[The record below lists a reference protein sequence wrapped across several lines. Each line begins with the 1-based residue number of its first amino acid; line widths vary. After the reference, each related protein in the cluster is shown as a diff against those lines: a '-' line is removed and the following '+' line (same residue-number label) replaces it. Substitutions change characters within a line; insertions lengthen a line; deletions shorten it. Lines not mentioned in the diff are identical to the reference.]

1 MTVYAIRR
9 IIILVPLLWAVA
21 TMTFFLMHAVPGG
34 PFDAGD
40 KALPP
45 AVRAALNAKYDLDEP
60 LPSQYLAFLRDLSR
74 GDLGISFQRSR
85 PVADVLGDG
94 LPATVELGVTA
105 FVFALVSGLTLGMVS
120 AVKQN
125 TIVDYLAVLFATAGA
140 AVPSF
145 VVAILLVVVFSLELG
160 WFDVIGWE
168 FGNPQKMV
176 LPAVSL
182 GVFPAAFIARITRAA
197 MLETL
202 RADYIRTARAK
213 GLKELRVVVG
223 HAARNALI
231 PVLTVAGPIF
241 AVLITGSFIIER
253 AFAIAGVGGAYVDA
267 VFARDYGVIMGTTL
281 LFAAAI
287 AVINLLVDLAYAVAD
302 PRVRYS

>member
-1 MTVYAIRR
+1 MFVYTIRR

-21 TMTFFLMHAVPGG
+21 TITFFLMHAVPGG

-40 KALPP
+40 KALAP
-45 AVRAALNAKYDLDEP
+45 AVRAALNQKYHLDEP
-60 LPSQYLAFLRDLSR
+60 LARQYVSFLSDLAH
-74 GDLGISFQRSR
+74 GDPGTSFQRSR
-85 PVADVLGDG
+85 PVADVLRDG
-94 LPATVELGVTA
+94 LPTTLQLGVTA
-105 FVFALVSGLTLGMVS
+105 FVFALGAGVTLGMVS

-125 TIVDYLAVLFATAGA
+125 TLVDYLAVLFATAGA

-202 RADYIRTARAK
+202 RADYVRTARAK

-223 HAARNALI
+223 HAARNAMI

-253 AFAIAGVGGAYVDA
+253 AFAIAGIGGAYVEA

-287 AVINLLVDLAYAVAD
+287 AVVNLLVDLAYAVAD

>member
-213 GLKELRVVVG
+213 GLKELRVVVV